1 MQCKIYTPATITDR
15 IQPSYNLRQ
24 TRLKI
29 FTVPPPLPS
38 LPINS
43 KDGKM
48 ARFGSCAASSL
59 GWGGGL
65 LFLSIRSK
73 IVLNIILRWVYEE
86 KIRDGHQMSI
96 DSKQKQDD
104 KNRLL

>member
-24 TRLKI
+24 TRLK
-29 FTVPPPLPS
+29 
-38 LPINS
+38 
-43 KDGKM
+43 M

-65 LFLSIRSK
+65 LFLSILSK

-96 DSKQKQDD
+96 DSKRKQDD